1 MKDLKVLV
9 IDPDFDYL
17 QLISQFLSA
26 DGFHVVTATDGE
38 EGLRKAMIESPDLLL
53 LEPMLSKLHGFTLC
67 NIVSKEFKKKI
78 PVIILTNHYKDA
90 HHEKEAI
97 QVYGASAY
105 LKRPIM
111 KKELRSTIF
120 DVLGK
125 KSMEGVD
132 ETPIPQAPEVKE
144 PPKEELKETL
154 SPEAITEQSSDDG
167 EENPQEIV
175 KEEPPENIAV
185 QTEDAVDEVSPEI
198 LAENQPGNGKGT
210 PQEFVAEEDTEAK
223 AAPVEAPTESSGNN
237 GNGSNGK
244 SKVDKMI
251 DDIES
256 EFGLLNTKKVA
267 SSNPN
272 LQI

>member
-17 QLISQFLSA
+17 QLISQFLST

-38 EGLRKAMIESPDLLL
+38 EGLRKAMIESPDLILM
-53 LEPMLSKLHGFTLC
+53 EPMLSKLHGFTLC

-78 PVIILTNHYKDA
+78 PVIILTNHYQDA
-90 HHEKEAI
+90 HYKKEAI
-97 QVYGASAY
+97 QVYGATAY

-120 DVLGK
+120 NVLGK
-125 KSMEGVD
+125 KSMEGME
-132 ETPIPQAPEVKE
+132 ETPSPQTHEVAE
-144 PPKEELKETL
+144 PPKDKSKEAL
-154 SPEAITEQSSDDG
+154 SPEVVIERPSDDV
-167 EENPQEIV
+167 EEAPQEV
-175 KEEPPENIAV
+175 TQEEPPENVAV
-185 QTEDAVDEVSPEI
+185 KTAEAMGEVAPEI
-198 LAENQPGNGKGT
+198 PDENQPENGKEM
-210 PQEFVAEEDTEAK
+210 PQEDVREEEAEANT
-223 AAPVEAPTESSGNN
+223 APVETPTKSSGNN

-256 EFGLLNTKKVA
+256 EFGLLNVKKVA

>member
-17 QLISQFLSA
+17 QLISQFLSG

-38 EGLRKAMIESPDLLL
+38 EGLRKAMIESPDLILM
-53 LEPMLSKLHGFTLC
+53 EPMLSKLHGFTLC

-78 PVIILTNHYKDA
+78 PVIILTIHYQDPHYK
-90 HHEKEAI
+90 KEAI
-97 QVYGASAY
+97 QVYGAAAY
-105 LKRPIM
+105 LMRPIM

-125 KSMEGVD
+125 KSMEGMEEAPIANVSD
-132 ETPIPQAPEVKE
+132 GKGTPVEK
-144 PPKEELKETL
+144 PKETAPSETEAVEAPVGMDEVAQEVAKET
-154 SPEAITEQSSDDG
+154 SPGIQL
-167 EENPQEIV
+167 
-175 KEEPPENIAV
+175 
-185 QTEDAVDEVSPEI
+185 EDAPNQ
-198 LAENQPGNGKGT
+198 LAENQPENGKET
-210 PQEFVAEEDTEAK
+210 PQEAVVEDK
-223 AAPVEAPTESSGNN
+223 VEANVTAFETPTESSGNN

-251 DDIES
+251 DAIES
-256 EFGLLNTKKVA
+256 EFGLFNIKKVVK
-267 SSNPN
+267 SNPN

>member
-38 EGLRKAMIESPDLLL
+38 EGLRKAMIESPDLIL

-78 PVIILTNHYKDA
+78 PVIILTNHYHDA
-90 HHEKEAI
+90 HYEKEAI
-97 QVYGASAY
+97 QVYGAAAY
-105 LKRPIM
+105 LKRPVM

-120 DVLGK
+120 DVMGK
-125 KSMEGVD
+125 KSMKGVEESSIPQEPKAT
-132 ETPIPQAPEVKE
+132 ETPLEEPEKTQSS
-144 PPKEELKETL
+144 ETV
-154 SPEAITEQSSDDG
+154 TEQTT
-167 EENPQEIV
+167 EEADKVPQDTV
-175 KEEPPENIAV
+175 KEEPHENFTGPETVGSHEEAP
-185 QTEDAVDEVSPEI
+185 AL
-198 LAENQPGNGKGT
+198 LAENQLENGKET
-210 PQEFVAEEDTEAK
+210 PHEMVDEDKTEAIVTP
-223 AAPVEAPTESSGNN
+223 AETSTQSSGNN

-256 EFGLLNTKKVA
+256 EFGLLNGKKGA
-267 SSNPN
+267 NSNPN

>member
-17 QLISQFLSA
+17 QLISQFLSS

-38 EGLRKAMIESPDLLL
+38 EGLRKAMIESPDLILI
-53 LEPMLSKLHGFTLC
+53 EPMLSKLHGFTLC

-78 PVIILTNHYKDA
+78 PVIILTNHYQDA
-90 HHEKEAI
+90 RFKKEAI
-97 QVYGASAY
+97 QVYGAAAY
-105 LKRPIM
+105 LTRPIM

-125 KSMEGVD
+125 KSMEGV
-132 ETPIPQAPEVKE
+132 EEKSTPQEPDVQE
-144 PPKEELKETL
+144 PPNELLKEIR
-154 SPEAITEQSSDDG
+154 SSEVVSEQESEAAMEVAKPAEAEAPSETVVEVAT
-167 EENPQEIV
+167 ENPQENPTETKAEEPQEAAV
-175 KEEPPENIAV
+175 KEK
-185 QTEDAVDEVSPEI
+185 DEFT
-198 LAENQPGNGKGT
+198 AES
-210 PQEFVAEEDTEAK
+210 
-223 AAPVEAPTESSGNN
+223 VEKPTKSSGNN

-256 EFGLLNTKKVA
+256 EFGLLADKKLA
-267 SSNPN
+267 NRNQN
-272 LQI
+272 LQL

>member
-17 QLISQFLSA
+17 QLISKFLSA

-38 EGLRKAMIESPDLLL
+38 EGLRKAMIESPDLMLM
-53 LEPMLSKLHGFTLC
+53 EPMLSKLHGFTLC

-78 PVIILTNHYKDA
+78 PVIILTNHYQDA
-90 HHEKEAI
+90 HYKKEAI
-97 QVYGASAY
+97 QVYGAAAY

-132 ETPIPQAPEVKE
+132 ETDVPQVREVKE
-144 PPKEELKETL
+144 PPKEEPAELQ
-154 SPEAITEQSSDDG
+154 SSEAETEQISDEA
-167 EENPQEIV
+167 EEVPQETV
-175 KEEPPENIAV
+175 TEDPPETAG
-185 QTEDAVDEVSPEI
+185 EDSPTI
-198 LAENQPGNGKGT
+198 QAENQPENGKEM
-210 PQEFVAEEDTEAK
+210 PQEFVAEEKAEASV
-223 AAPVEAPTESSGNN
+223 APVKTHTQSSGNN
-237 GNGSNGK
+237 GNGSDGK

-256 EFGLLNTKKVA
+256 EFGLLNGKKTA
-267 SSNPN
+267 NGNTN

>member
-38 EGLRKAMIESPDLLL
+38 EGLRKAMIESPDLILM
-53 LEPMLSKLHGFTLC
+53 EPMLSKLHGFTLC

-78 PVIILTNHYKDA
+78 PVVILTNYYQDAHYK
-90 HHEKEAI
+90 KEAI
-97 QVYGASAY
+97 QVYGAAAY
-105 LKRPIM
+105 LTRPIM
-111 KKELRSTIF
+111 KKELRSAIF
-120 DVLGK
+120 DIMGK
-125 KSMEGVD
+125 KSLVGLEEKPVPQEKKVNETAEEVPKVNLSSEVVSEQESDNSVEVTEEVVKEDPAPVAVEVATEVLAEVQMESEKEVPQGVGAEENVEITVTSV
-132 ETPIPQAPEVKE
+132 ETPTK
-144 PPKEELKETL
+144 
-154 SPEAITEQSSDDG
+154 
-167 EENPQEIV
+167 
-175 KEEPPENIAV
+175 
-185 QTEDAVDEVSPEI
+185 
-198 LAENQPGNGKGT
+198 
-210 PQEFVAEEDTEAK
+210 
-223 AAPVEAPTESSGNN
+223 SSGNN

-256 EFGLLNTKKVA
+256 EFGLFTDKKAA
-267 SSNPN
+267 SRNHN

>member
-17 QLISQFLSA
+17 QLISQFLSG

-38 EGLRKAMIESPDLLL
+38 EGLRKAMIESPDLILM
-53 LEPMLSKLHGFTLC
+53 EPMLSKLHGFTLC

-78 PVIILTNHYKDA
+78 PVIILTNHYQDA
-90 HHEKEAI
+90 HYKKEAI
-97 QVYGASAY
+97 QIYGAAAY
-105 LKRPIM
+105 LNRPIM

-125 KSMEGVD
+125 KSLEGKD
-132 ETPIPQAPEVKE
+132 EKQIPQVPEVKE
-144 PPKEELKETL
+144 SPKEGPAELQPSEVV
-154 SPEAITEQSSDDG
+154 TEQATDEI
-167 EENPQEIV
+167 EEVPQEIV
-175 KEEPPENIAV
+175 
-185 QTEDAVDEVSPEI
+185 TEDPSETAGEDKATI
-198 LAENQPGNGKGT
+198 QAENLPATG
-210 PQEFVAEEDTEAK
+210 QEMQQEVVAEERA
-223 AAPVEAPTESSGNN
+223 ESTAVPIETHTQSSENN

-251 DDIES
+251 DDIEL
-256 EFGLLNTKKVA
+256 EFGLINVKKSANSNT
-267 SSNPN
+267 N

>member
-1 MKDLKVLV
+1 
-9 IDPDFDYL
+9 
-17 QLISQFLSA
+17 
-26 DGFHVVTATDGE
+26 
-38 EGLRKAMIESPDLLL
+38 MIESPDLILM
-53 LEPMLSKLHGFTLC
+53 EPMLSKLHGFTLC

-78 PVIILTNHYKDA
+78 PVIILTNHYQDA
-90 HHEKEAI
+90 HYKKEAI
-97 QVYGASAY
+97 QVYGAAAY

-132 ETPIPQAPEVKE
+132 ETSIPQVPEVKE
-144 PPKEELKETL
+144 PPKEEPAELQSTEV
-154 SPEAITEQSSDDG
+154 ETEQATDEV
-167 EENPQEIV
+167 EEAPQEIV
-175 KEEPPENIAV
+175 IEDPPEKAG
-185 QTEDAVDEVSPEI
+185 EDTATPP
-198 LAENQPGNGKGT
+198 LAENQPDNGKEM
-210 PQEFVAEEDTEAK
+210 PQEVVAEEKAEASF
-223 AAPVEAPTESSGNN
+223 APVETHTQSSGNN

-256 EFGLLNTKKVA
+256 EFGLLNGKKTA
-267 SSNPN
+267 NSNTN